1 MANSQEKCL
10 EDDLEFV
17 DITEASPRF
26 YYSEKQRTALETLI
40 SSGEPAF
47 QNYLKNEGVRQFL
60 SREEV
65 TSIASSAVD
74 FQVGKMELEDD
85 SELDEDFSI
94 SYWPG
99 KTDVP
104 TPMLDLGWPEGDT
117 WKGITRAE
125 VYTHPPSN
133 NAPHIKVVVRRSIQ
147 DATKVIA
154 VVMDLFTDPDIFLDL
169 YEAATRRMVPVYII
183 LSFHH
188 LSSFLHMVET
198 TGVNVRFTENMRIR
212 VMSGCTFGTRQL
224 KQVTGTLKEKFVLV
238 DGNSV
243 ITGSYSFTWSDSR
256 LDRNLVTL
264 LTGEITDSFDNEFRT
279 LFAASRPLQRYDFA
293 KEPNKGIYNKVP
305 ITSTNT
311 IVMKESNIVNS
322 NVQLLPVAVE
332 PYTNGFS
339 SPEKFDTSGALQ
351 PKDVLSFPYI
361 NTLGGIK
368 MSKSINNIAERRT
381 VVPAIVNSSGMN
393 AGFGR
398 NSLAPQDSSH
408 MIKDTVNVPDY
419 SIRHRLAACRNFEGP
434 TLNLRVP
441 QESHSALSDILKNV
455 QRNRLSVAK
464 TTGGRPS
471 KSLWDLSQLSQLSGC
486 SGEPG
491 VRQNP
496 LELGED
502 PKNKSRWL
510 TKDTPAMLLMRQ
522 RAFPGEESRPRES
535 SNFTSFKS
543 PATMAPMRLQGQ
555 LVHGVST
562 TALPRPWTNTSR
574 HGRLQ
579 YY

>member
-1 MANSQEKCL
+1 MANSQLKCL
-10 EDDLEFV
+10 EDELEFV
-17 DITEASPRF
+17 DITEASPQF
-26 YYSEKQRTALETLI
+26 YYSEKQRSALEILL
-40 SSGEPAF
+40 SSGENDF
-47 QNYLKNEGVRQFL
+47 QSYLKSEEMRPFL

-65 TSIASSAVD
+65 VSMASSAVD
-74 FQVGKMELEDD
+74 SQLGKIEYEED
-85 SELDEDFSI
+85 SELDDDLSI

-133 NAPHIKVVVRRSIQ
+133 NAPHIKVVIRRAIQ
-147 DATKVIA
+147 GATKVIA
-154 VVMDLFTDPDIFLDL
+154 IVMDVFTDPDIFLDL
-169 YEAATRRMVPVYII
+169 HEAATRRMVPVYIL
-183 LSFHH
+183 LSSHH
-188 LSSFLHMVET
+188 LSPFLHMVET
-198 TGVNVRFTENMRIR
+198 TGVNVRFTEH
-212 VMSGCTFGTRQL
+212 VTSDLSGCSFSTKQL
-224 KQVTGTLKEKFVLV
+224 KQVTGKLKEKFLLI
-238 DGNSV
+238 DSNSV
-243 ITGSYSFTWSDSR
+243 ITGSYSFTWTDSR
-256 LDRNLVTL
+256 LDRNLITQ
-264 LTGEITDSFDNEFRT
+264 LTGEITDLFDNEFRT

-293 KEPNKGIYNKVP
+293 KDPNNEVHNRLPIPSSTILVTKETENVSFKAQVVP
-305 ITSTNT
+305 
-311 IVMKESNIVNS
+311 VV
-322 NVQLLPVAVE
+322 PE

-339 SPEKFDTSGALQ
+339 SPQRFTTNGALQ
-351 PKDVLSFPYI
+351 PTDVLQSPYI
-361 NTLGGIK
+361 IPAGPTQ
-368 MSKSINNIAERRT
+368 MTKSINKIAERRT
-381 VVPAIVNSSGMN
+381 VMPGTGMVLGMDSGYN
-393 AGFGR
+393 RA
-398 NSLAPQDSSH
+398 SLALQDSSVT
-408 MIKDTVNVPDY
+408 KDPVSVPDY

-434 TLNLRVP
+434 TLSFRTA

-486 SGEPG
+486 SGDLG

-496 LELGED
+496 LDLGED
-502 PKNKSRWL
+502 SKHSGKRWT

-522 RAFPGEESRPRES
+522 RAFPAEENRNRES
-535 SNFTSFKS
+535 SNLTSFQS
-543 PATMAPMRLQGQ
+543 PGTATPIRLQGQ

-562 TALPRPWTNTSR
+562 TSLPRPWTNTAR

>member
-1 MANSQEKCL
+1 MANSQLKCL

-17 DITEASPRF
+17 DIPETSPQF
-26 YYSEKQRTALETLI
+26 YYSEKQRNALETLL
-40 SSGEPAF
+40 SSGEAAYK
-47 QNYLKNEGVRQFL
+47 NYLKSEGAKEFL

-65 TSIASSAVD
+65 ISLKCSAVD
-74 FQVGKMELEDD
+74 SQLGKLEYEDD
-85 SELDEDFSI
+85 SELDDDISL

-99 KTDVP
+99 RSDVP

-133 NAPHIKVVVRRSIQ
+133 NSPPIKVVVRKAIQ
-147 DATKVIA
+147 NASKVIA
-154 VVMDLFTDPDIFLDL
+154 VVMDIFTDPDIFLDM

-183 LSFHH
+183 LSLQH
-188 LSSFLHMVET
+188 LAAFIHMAET
-198 TGVNVRFTENMRIR
+198 TGVNVRFSENIRIR
-212 VMSGCTFGTRQL
+212 VISGCTFSTRHL
-224 KQVTGTLKEKFVLV
+224 KQVTGGLKEKFLMV
-238 DGNSV
+238 DCSTV
-243 ITGSYSFTWSDSR
+243 ITGTYSFTWSDSR
-256 LDRNLVTL
+256 LDRNLITL
-264 LTGEITDSFDNEFRT
+264 FTGEITDSFDNEFRT

-293 KEPNKGIYNKVP
+293 KDPNKEALNSVILPSPTISVP
-305 ITSTNT
+305 KNAENVKSTA
-311 IVMKESNIVNS
+311 
-322 NVQLLPVAVE
+322 QVAPILAE

-339 SPEKFDTSGALQ
+339 SPQRFTTNGGLQ
-351 PKDVLSFPYI
+351 PADVISSPYLTPLSG
-361 NTLGGIK
+361 LQL
-368 MSKSINNIAERRT
+368 SKSINKIAERRT
-381 VVPAIVNSSGMN
+381 VVPAIVKNNGMD
-393 AGFGR
+393 AGFNRTSGI
-398 NSLAPQDSSH
+398 PQDS
-408 MIKDTVNVPDY
+408 MIKESVNVPDY

-434 TLNLRVP
+434 TMNLRSA

-502 PKNKSRWL
+502 SKNKSRWSI
-510 TKDTPAMLLMRQ
+510 KDTPAMLLMRQ
-522 RAFPGEESRPRES
+522 RAFPEDNRPRET
-535 SNFTSFKS
+535 NHMSFQS
-543 PATMAPMRLQGQ
+543 PNNMTPVRLQGQ

-562 TALPRPWTNTSR
+562 TSLPRPWANNSR
-574 HGRLQ
+574 QLGRLT

>member
-1 MANSQEKCL
+1 MANSQVKCL
-10 EDDLEFV
+10 EDELEFV
-17 DITEASPRF
+17 DITEASPQF
-26 YYSEKQRTALETLI
+26 YYSEKQRTALETLM
-40 SSGEPAF
+40 SSGQPAF
-47 QNYLKNEGVRQFL
+47 QNYLKHERVRQFL

-65 TSIASSAVD
+65 ASIESSTVD
-74 FQVGKMELEDD
+74 FQVGKTELEDD

-147 DATKVIA
+147 NAIKVIA
-154 VVMDLFTDPDIFLDL
+154 VVMDVFTDPDIFLDL
-169 YEAATRRMVPVYII
+169 HESATRRMIPVYII

-198 TGVNVRFTENMRIR
+198 TGINVRFTENMRIR
-212 VMSGCTFGTRQL
+212 VISGYTFSTRQL
-224 KQVTGTLKEKFVLV
+224 KQVTGKLNEKFLLV
-238 DGNSV
+238 DGNTV
-243 ITGSYSFTWSDSR
+243 ITGTYSFTWSDSR

-293 KEPNKGIYNKVP
+293 KDHKQIIHNIAPIPSPATLVPNEPNIV
-305 ITSTNT
+305 TSNAE
-311 IVMKESNIVNS
+311 V
-322 NVQLLPVAVE
+322 LPVPVE
-332 PYTNGFS
+332 PYLNGFS
-339 SPEKFDTSGALQ
+339 APEKFNTSGALQ
-351 PKDVLSFPYI
+351 PTDVLSTPYI
-361 NTLGGIK
+361 NTFGGLQ
-368 MSKSINNIAERRT
+368 MSKSINKIAERRT
-381 VVPAIVNSSGMN
+381 VVPVKSSGMD
-393 AGFGR
+393 AGFNR
-398 NSLAPQDSSH
+398 KSTASQDPSA
-408 MIKDTVNVPDY
+408 MTKDALNVPDY
-419 SIRHRLAACRNFEGP
+419 SIHHRLATCRNFEGP
-434 TLNLRVP
+434 TLNFRAA

-464 TTGGRPS
+464 TTAGRPS
-471 KSLWDLSQLSQLSGC
+471 KSLWDLSKLSQLSGC
-486 SGEPG
+486 SGDPG

-496 LELGED
+496 LELGDD

-522 RAFPGEESRPRES
+522 RAFPGEDTRARES
-535 SNFTSFKS
+535 SNVTSFQS
-543 PATMAPMRLQGQ
+543 PAAMTPIRLQGQ
-555 LVHGVST
+555 LIHGVST
-562 TALPRPWTNTSR
+562 TSLPRPWTNTSR